1 MPENNQFNMP
11 DLDYVSEVA
20 KMNKKI
26 ADGNEDISH
35 LRDIISESVDKTNN
49 EEDIKASTESF
60 RVKPDG
66 RPDFSHSFVNNE
78 LKEADLALHELDKLD
93 EINESKMN
101 ENAIKT
107 AEAFDLTE
115 EEATNIAQILIAYK
129 NDKKMNVYKA
139 MIPSMKLKI
148 NNLCMQSSIPL
159 DQVGFVARMFMDQ
172 FLKNASVDEEFI
184 DIEKK
189 IKKSLK
195 IPSLVDIYM
204 EHINDTMDVKLPAMA
219 EAIMEREPER
229 AEAILKI
236 RDEYNAA
243 FLCSRLRKLY
253 DTNSRIRKLIR
264 RDWSDNAVKHLA
276 DEANFHNSRTK
287 FKMPDCSVIPS
298 VLKNII
304 AEREN
309 NCDAISIPEWR
320 EQYVNKF
327 CMLLFMSASY
337 LDLNDINDAA
347 FYYYSI
353 KNLSM
358 MAYLGDKMSDFSAE
372 LISNVYIT
380 MLYINRREADFNAK
394 NIHKSEGKRK
404 RSVRNRMRS

>member
-35 LRDIISESVDKTNN
+35 LRDIISESADKTNN
-49 EEDIKASTESF
+49 EEDIKTSTESF

-66 RPDFSHSFVNNE
+66 KPDFSHSFENNE

-107 AEAFDLTE
+107 AEAFNLTE

-184 DIEKK
+184 DIEKT
-189 IKKSLK
+189 IEKSLK

-298 VLKNII
+298 VLKNIM

-309 NCDAISIPEWR
+309 KCDAISIPEWR
-320 EQYVNKF
+320 ERYVNKF

-337 LDLNDINDAA
+337 LDLNNINDAA

>member
-11 DLDYVSEVA
+11 DLDYVNEVV

-26 ADGNEDISH
+26 ADSNEDVSH
-35 LRDIISESVDKTNN
+35 LRDIISESADKANS
-49 EEDIKASTESF
+49 EEGIRASTESF
-60 RVKPDG
+60 KVKPDG
-66 RPDFSHSFVNNE
+66 KPDFSHSSVNNE

-184 DIEKK
+184 DIEKT
-189 IKKSLK
+189 IEKSLK

-320 EQYVNKF
+320 ERYVNKF

-337 LDLNDINDAA
+337 LDLNNINDAA
-347 FYYYSI
+347 FYYYSV

-394 NIHKSEGKRK
+394 NIHKPEGKRK

>member
-26 ADGNEDISH
+26 ADGNEDICH
-35 LRDIISESVDKTNN
+35 LRDIISESADKTNN
-49 EEDIKASTESF
+49 EEDIKTSTESF

-66 RPDFSHSFVNNE
+66 KPDFSHSFVNNE

-184 DIEKK
+184 DIEKT
-189 IKKSLK
+189 IEKSLK

-298 VLKNII
+298 VLKNIM

-309 NCDAISIPEWR
+309 KCDAISIPEWR
-320 EQYVNKF
+320 ERYVNKF

-337 LDLNDINDAA
+337 LDLNNINDAA
-347 FYYYSI
+347 FYYYSV

>member
-184 DIEKK
+184 DIEKT
-189 IKKSLK
+189 IEKSLK

-309 NCDAISIPEWR
+309 KCDAISIPEWR

-347 FYYYSI
+347 FYYYSV

>member
-26 ADGNEDISH
+26 ADGNEDICH
-35 LRDIISESVDKTNN
+35 LRDIISESADKTNN
-49 EEDIKASTESF
+49 EEDIKTSTESF

-66 RPDFSHSFVNNE
+66 KPDFSHSFVNNE

-184 DIEKK
+184 DIEKT
-189 IKKSLK
+189 IEKSLK

-309 NCDAISIPEWR
+309 NCDAVSIPEWR

-347 FYYYSI
+347 FYYYSV

>member
-35 LRDIISESVDKTNN
+35 LRDIISESANKTNN
-49 EEDIKASTESF
+49 EEDIKTSTESF

-66 RPDFSHSFVNNE
+66 KPDFSHSFVNNE

-184 DIEKK
+184 DIEKT
-189 IKKSLK
+189 IEKSLK

-298 VLKNII
+298 VLKNIM

-309 NCDAISIPEWR
+309 KCDAISIPEWR
-320 EQYVNKF
+320 ERYVNKF

-337 LDLNDINDAA
+337 LDLNNINDAA
-347 FYYYSI
+347 FYYYSV